1 MNPLCALINGFLYIP
16 IAVKAMSLALLANA
30 SYSCPVV
37 VNPMTEF
44 DSSIHKR
51 RTSALWRHFFVRNAL
66 GAPFMGGPGG
76 EPHGSPVSFCAGLST
91 RPVPSTRLTAG
102 AEFKTAQK
110 ENIMATHA
118 LSSSVSSDSL
128 ASILGAREARA
139 VYKALRIIE
148 NTFIREDSPVFSSPS
163 AVRAYLR
170 CRLGGLDKESFL
182 VLFLDNANRLIAAEI
197 MFTGTINATSVYPRE
212 VVRRALQLNAASLI
226 VAHNHPSGSIKP
238 SLADIELTQRLKSV
252 LALVDITLLDH
263 FIVTS
268 ETAVSM
274 ADKGLV

>member
-1 MNPLCALINGFLYIP
+1 MNTYKTSA
-16 IAVKAMSLALLANA
+16 LALFAKA
-30 SYSCPVV
+30 SYSCPVA
-37 VNPMTEF
+37 VNPATEF
-44 DSSIHKR
+44 SSSIQQR
-51 RTSALWRHFFVRNAL
+51 RTSALWRYFFVRNAL

-76 EPHGSPVSFCAGLST
+76 EPHGSPVSFVAGLLT
-91 RPVPSTRLTAG
+91 RPVPPTRLAAG
-102 AEFKTAQK
+102 AEFKTANK
-110 ENIMATHA
+110 ETIMATHA

-148 NTFIREDSPVFSSPS
+148 NTFIREDSPVFNSPS
-163 AVRAYLR
+163 AVQAYLR

-182 VLFLDNANRLIAAEI
+182 VLFLDNTNRLIAAEI

-212 VVRRALQLNAASLI
+212 VVRRALQLNAAALI
-226 VAHNHPSGSIKP
+226 VAHNHPSGAIKP
-238 SLADIELTQRLKSV
+238 STADIELTKRLKSV

-268 ETAVSM
+268 ETVVSM
-274 ADKGLV
+274 AEKGLV